1 MSWGHHYD
9 ERKFGSQKEPLEE
22 SVNSRFGKIINVGDP
37 VVTFAQCGR
46 STSVG
51 EGIFKGIMRVETWF
65 RRDPK
70 VDQFELR
77 HDQTFYIVE
86 RPDGRRTKL
95 HYEQSLCHADIT
107 VKELIGHS
115 I

>member
-1 MSWGHHYD
+1 MSRYGYLHHYD
-9 ERKFGSQKEPLEE
+9 ERKFGSQKEPLVE

-51 EGIFKGIMRVETWF
+51 EGIFKGVMRVETWY
-65 RRDPK
+65 RKDP
-70 VDQFELR
+70 ETPYSLSR
-77 HDQTFYIVE
+77 ESTFYVVE

-95 HYEQSLCHADIT
+95 HYDTSLCHADVT
-107 VKELIGHS
+107 V
-115 I
+115 